1 MKQLKKTGQ
10 LKQKTMKTK
19 KARLNQ
25 MILATFLFVF
35 LLSGNVEAEGTEWT
49 AVSGLENIAE
59 PKLEVENWM
68 VNENYWFTEENTF
81 VVETEQDENLTL
93 EAWMFDKNK
102 WGLAVFEYASSEAE
116 QRLLLENWMINEMY
130 WN

>member
-1 MKQLKKTGQ
+1 MKTM
-10 LKQKTMKTK
+10 KTMKTK

-25 MILATFLFVF
+25 MILAAFLFVF
-35 LLSGNVEAEGTEWT
+35 LLSGNVEAEGTEWD
-49 AVSGLENIAE
+49 AVSGLENVAEE

-81 VVETEQDENLTL
+81 VVETEQDKNLTM
-93 EAWMFDKNK
+93 ESWMLDKNK
-102 WGLAVFEYASSEAE
+102 WGLAVFDYVSAE
-116 QRLLLENWMINEMY
+116 TEQGLMLEKWMINEMY

>member
-1 MKQLKKTGQ
+1 M
-10 LKQKTMKTK
+10 KTMKTK

-25 MILATFLFVF
+25 MILAAFLFVF
-35 LLSGNVEAEGTEWT
+35 LLSGNVEAEGIEWD
-49 AVSGLENIAE
+49 AVSGLENVAEE

-81 VVETEQDENLTL
+81 VVETEQDKNLTM
-93 EAWMFDKNK
+93 ESWMLDKNK
-102 WGLAVFEYASSEAE
+102 WGLAVFDYVSAE
-116 QRLLLENWMINEMY
+116 TEQGLMLEKWMINEMY